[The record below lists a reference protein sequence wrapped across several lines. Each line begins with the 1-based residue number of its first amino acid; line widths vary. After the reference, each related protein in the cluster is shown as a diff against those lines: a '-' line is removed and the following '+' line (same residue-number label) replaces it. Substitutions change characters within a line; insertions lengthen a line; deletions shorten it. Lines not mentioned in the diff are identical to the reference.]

1 MDEELGAH
9 RRWIVLRTRAG
20 RETWALENVE
30 GHGFKAYLPRILERQ
45 NHYGQK
51 LAIAAPLFPTYLF
64 VFADRWRDLLSVFG
78 IIGVIMRGT
87 EPDFVPN
94 RVIAEIRARESD
106 GLVVLPKAKP
116 QIGINSTVRVTN
128 GPLCGHVGIVAG
140 MREQQRV
147 RVLLELMGRKTDVLF
162 AERDLALVAA

>member
-1 MDEELGAH
+1 VDELH

-20 RETWALENVE
+20 REGYALENVV
-30 GHGFKAYLPRILERQ
+30 GHGTEAYLPRILERQ

-51 LAIAAPLFPTYLF
+51 LAVAVPLFPTYLF
-64 VFADRWRDLLSVFG
+64 VYVDRWRDLLSVFG
-78 IIGVIMRGT
+78 IIGVIMRGSD
-87 EPDFVPN
+87 PDFVPN
-94 RVIAEIRARESD
+94 RVITEIRARESD

-116 QIGINSTVRVTN
+116 QIGLNSTVRVTN
-128 GPLCGHVGIVAG
+128 GPFRDHTGIVAG
-140 MREQQRV
+140 MREHQRV